1 MRHLTATLC
10 LTLTL
15 LLGSAGVSLSADLQT
30 GLAAYSSDDYATA
43 LREWKPLAE
52 QGNAD
57 AQNNLG
63 VLYEEGEGVPEDDAI
78 AV

>member
-1 MRHLTATLC
+1 MRRLTAILC
-10 LTLTL
+10 LTLAV
-15 LLGSAGVSLSADLQT
+15 LLGSAGDVWRTSYQK
-30 GLAAYSSDDYATA
+30 GLEAYNKEVYATA
-43 LREWKPLAE
+43 LREWIPLAE